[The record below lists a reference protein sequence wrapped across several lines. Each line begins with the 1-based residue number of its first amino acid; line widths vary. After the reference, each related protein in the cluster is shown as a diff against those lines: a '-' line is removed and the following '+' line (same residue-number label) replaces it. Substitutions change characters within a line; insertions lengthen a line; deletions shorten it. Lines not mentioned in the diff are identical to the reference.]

1 MMNLEK
7 WLLITKFGLLYSE
20 TMSNNPISFPSGTP
34 FSERL
39 LYGVRKAL
47 RKLAEETA
55 AKGGSLV
62 VKVDGEIKD
71 VSAAELLKTLPEHD
85 YTP

>member
-1 MMNLEK
+1 MALD
-7 WLLITKFGLLYSE
+7 
-20 TMSNNPISFPSGTP
+20 NPISFPSGTS

-62 VKVDGEIKD
+62 VKVDGEIKE
-71 VSAAELLKTLPEHD
+71 VSAEELLKTLPEKD
-85 YTP
+85 YAPNL